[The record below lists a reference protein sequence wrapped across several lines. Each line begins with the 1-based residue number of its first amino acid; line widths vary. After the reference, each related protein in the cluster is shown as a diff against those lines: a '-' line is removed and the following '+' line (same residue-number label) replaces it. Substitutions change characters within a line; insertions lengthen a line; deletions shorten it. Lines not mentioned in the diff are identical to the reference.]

1 MKRSTFG
8 QGLGYL
14 STRIA
19 RIGQDDWILT
29 DFVLLANIQPSWFWD
44 EDDYELA
51 WNSSDCFESFSPLN
65 NVVTE
70 GVITTRSNRMKFRL
84 DYEYELFSLPSIAL
98 AWTSVILA
106 GKRDSRRHS
115 TICGGNKLSK
125 VSSFI
130 ILLPGD
136 GLTSFSI
143 NNRTNLFGEKE

>member
-1 MKRSTFG
+1 MKRSTLG

-44 EDDYELA
+44 EDDY
-51 WNSSDCFESFSPLN
+51 
-65 NVVTE
+65 
-70 GVITTRSNRMKFRL
+70 G
-84 DYEYELFSLPSIAL
+84 YELFSLPSIAL

-130 ILLPGD
+130 ILLPGE